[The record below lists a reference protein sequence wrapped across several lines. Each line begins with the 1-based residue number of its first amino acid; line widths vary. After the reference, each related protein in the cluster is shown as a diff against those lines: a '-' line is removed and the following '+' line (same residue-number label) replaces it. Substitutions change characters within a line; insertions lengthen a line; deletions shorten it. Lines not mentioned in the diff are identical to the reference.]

1 MRTIILDG
9 RLGKDAEVL
18 TSKKGVKY
26 VKFSIANN
34 EYLNGEEKTTWF
46 DVMSFDSNVIEK
58 KINMLKKGTMVYVT
72 GNIRTEVSVSN
83 GKVWTNH
90 YITASSIEK
99 VNFGTGNNAGGA
111 AASTTGKD
119 NLSVYTGGT
128 KSATVTA
135 QVATAPEVTI
145 PLKRA
150 ELVAETLKPQPV
162 TEPNYNAAGAV
173 NTLDADDDLPF

>member
-99 VNFGTGNNAGGA
+99 VNFGTSNNTGGTA
-111 AASTTGKD
+111 ATTGKD

-135 QVATAPEVTI
+135 QAATVPEVAI
-145 PLKRA
+145 PLKRTEPA
-150 ELVAETLKPQPV
+150 AETPKTV
-162 TEPNYNAAGAV
+162 VVEPNYNAAGDV
-173 NTLDADDDLPF
+173 NALDADDDLPF

>member
-72 GNIRTEVSVSN
+72 GNIRTEVSVNN

-99 VNFGTGNNAGGA
+99 VNFGTGNA
-111 AASTTGKD
+111 ANGSATTTGKD

-128 KSATVTA
+128 KSATVVA
-135 QVATAPEVTI
+135 QATTAPEVTI
-145 PLKRA
+145 PLKKT
-150 ELVAETLKPQPV
+150 EPVVEVPKPQA
-162 TEPNYNAAGAV
+162 TATPNYNTASAV
-173 NTLDADDDLPF
+173 NALDNDDDLPF